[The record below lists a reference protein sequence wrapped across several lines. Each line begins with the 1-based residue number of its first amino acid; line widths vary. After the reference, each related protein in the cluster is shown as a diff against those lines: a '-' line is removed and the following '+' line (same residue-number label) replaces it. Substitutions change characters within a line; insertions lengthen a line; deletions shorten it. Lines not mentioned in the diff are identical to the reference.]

1 MQFLHFLEKVEAR
14 YNASVITSKETEI
27 GEMFENIPEIYI
39 IYISEFDFL
48 KECKTI
54 YHIEKIIKETGTL
67 VDDGVHEIFVN
78 TSIDDGTKISE
89 LMRCMTQKEVNDAN
103 FPKLV
108 KRVKFLK
115 TSEGG
120 TRTMCEVMEN
130 YMNEAVNEANIKA
143 VINMLRLKIDE
154 NEIKKLYPSEFEEG
168 KRRFLEK
175 N

>member
-67 VDDGVHEIFVN
+67 VDDGVHEI
-78 TSIDDGTKISE
+78 
-89 LMRCMTQKEVNDAN
+89 
-103 FPKLV
+103 LV

-120 TRTMCEVMEN
+120 TRTMCEVMEK
-130 YMNEAVNEANIKA
+130 YMAEAANEASIEANIKA